1 VTTLLLTGCLFC
13 WGRPQLR
20 VFSWLLSLIE
30 EVPYIHHDE
39 ESIKIMAK
47 KVKKSWA
54 YVKGHY
60 RKNGTW
66 FPPHLSP
73 WRQLRLPMCVAG
85 VVWAAVIYLLFG
97 LVVLLALA
105 VFSVALCICII
116 VGKRTL
122 RKFMMGK
129 VALKKEKE
137 SRLKVYEELRSKLKE
152 AEIFENVIDMDKL
165 RSIGTEA
172 EKRIGLELKTGER
185 RRGRD
190 RRNGFERRSADPGR
204 DEDHRAL
211 TNA

>member
-1 VTTLLLTGCLFC
+1 MFILLGKASIQSFFLAPF
-13 WGRPQLR
+13 
-20 VFSWLLSLIE
+20 LIE

-47 KVKKSWA
+47 KVKKNWA

-66 FPPHLSP
+66 APPHLSP
-73 WRQLRLPMCVAG
+73 WRQLRLPMGVAG
-85 VVWAAVIYLLFG
+85 VVWAGVIYLIFG
-97 LVVLLALA
+97 LFVLLAIA

-122 RKFMMGK
+122 RKFIMGK

-137 SRLKVYEELRSKLKE
+137 SRLKVYEELRSNLKE
-152 AEIFENVIDMDKL
+152 AEIFENVIDIDKL
-165 RSIGTEA
+165 KTIGTKAKKSIE
-172 EKRIGLELKTGER
+172 LEPRTGER

-190 RRNGFERRSADPGR
+190 RRNGFERRSADPRR

>member
-1 VTTLLLTGCLFC
+1 
-13 WGRPQLR
+13 
-20 VFSWLLSLIE
+20 
-30 EVPYIHHDE
+30 
-39 ESIKIMAK
+39 MAK

-66 FPPHLSP
+66 FPPRFSP
-73 WRQLRLPMCVAG
+73 WRQLVLPMCVAG
-85 VVWAAVIYLLFG
+85 VVWVAVIYLLFG

-122 RKFMMGK
+122 RKFIMGK
-129 VALKKEKE
+129 VTLKKEKE

-211 TNA
+211 TNT

>member
-1 VTTLLLTGCLFC
+1 
-13 WGRPQLR
+13 
-20 VFSWLLSLIE
+20 
-30 EVPYIHHDE
+30 
-39 ESIKIMAK
+39 
-47 KVKKSWA
+47 
-54 YVKGHY
+54 
-60 RKNGTW
+60 
-66 FPPHLSP
+66 
-73 WRQLRLPMCVAG
+73 
-85 VVWAAVIYLLFG
+85 
-97 LVVLLALA
+97 VLLAIA

-172 EKRIGLELKTGER
+172 EKSIGLELRAGER

-190 RRNGFERRSADPGR
+190 RRKGFERRSADPR
-204 DEDHRAL
+204 RYEDHRAL

>member
-1 VTTLLLTGCLFC
+1 MLLTDCFSCL
-13 WGRPQLR
+13 GRPQLR
-20 VFSWLLSLIE
+20 VFSWLLFLNE

-39 ESIKIMAK
+39 EFIKIMAN

-54 YVKGHY
+54 HVKGHY

-66 FPPHLSP
+66 GPPHLSL
-73 WRQLRLPMCVAG
+73 WRQLLLPMCVAG
-85 VVWAAVIYLLFG
+85 VVWVAVIYLLFG

-105 VFSVALCICII
+105 VFSVILCIGII

-122 RKFMMGK
+122 KKIIMGR
-129 VALKKEKE
+129 VALKKDKE
-137 SRLKVYEELRSKLKE
+137 SRLKVYEELRSKFKE

-165 RSIGTEA
+165 KSIGTEA
-172 EKRIGLELKTGER
+172 EKRFGLECRTGER

-190 RRNGFERRSADPGR
+190 RRNGFERRSADPR
-204 DEDHRAL
+204 RYEDHRAL

>member
-1 VTTLLLTGCLFC
+1 MTTLLLTGCLFC
-13 WGRPQLR
+13 WGKPQFR

-47 KVKKSWA
+47 KVKKSRA
-54 YVKGHY
+54 YVKGQY

-66 FPPHLSP
+66 VPPHLSP
-73 WRQLRLPMCVAG
+73 WRQLRLPMGVAG

-97 LVVLLALA
+97 LFVFLAIA
-105 VFSVALCICII
+105 AFSVALCICII
-116 VGKRTL
+116 VGKRAL
-122 RKFMMGK
+122 RKFIMGK

-137 SRLKVYEELRSKLKE
+137 SRLKVYEELRSNLKE
-152 AEIFENVIDMDKL
+152 AEIFENVIDIDKL
-165 RSIGTEA
+165 KSIGNKA
-172 EKRIGLELKTGER
+172 KGIGLEPRTGER

-190 RRNGFERRSADPGR
+190 RRNGFERRSADPR
-204 DEDHRAL
+204 RNEDHRAL